1 MDISL
6 GGKNRHLRA
15 DRQILDSP
23 RIGLQDA
30 ETDAQNHKVKL
41 RALEEVET
49 PSVRCRADRCS
60 GSGGMGR
67 GTCWTVAVELG
78 G

>member
-23 RIGLQDA
+23 RIGLQNA
-30 ETDAQNHKVKL
+30 GTDAQNHKVKL
-41 RALEEVET
+41 RGLEEVET

-67 GTCWTVAVELG
+67 GTCWTVAVGLG